1 MHRCRAFHIL
11 RRKCSLLSILVSYL
25 ASVAAPLKLQGI
37 FVKDA
42 DIFRDDTVKPPTHI
56 SKNPLIYKSAGD

>member
-25 ASVAAPLKLQGI
+25 ASVAAPLKLLGI

-42 DIFRDDTVKPPTHI
+42 DIFRDDTVNATH
-56 SKNPLIYKSAGD
+56 SYLEESTDL